1 MYNGNGMLPN
11 PLTSTR
17 HRPFFLAEASVAATK
32 QAPPAEVFLAVAG
45 CYKKASLVF

>member
-1 MYNGNGMLPN
+1 MLPN

-32 QAPPAEVFLAVAG
+32 QGPPAAEVLLRQLLDATI
-45 CYKKASLVF
+45 SLC